1 MKEMLEK
8 GFTTFYK
15 HDNGDSYYYD
25 NGEYKLIERNKKA
38 ISLKQLK
45 AKNGVL
51 KKIAERA

>member
-1 MKEMLEK
+1 MLEK

-38 ISLKQLK
+38 IFLKQLK
-45 AKNGVL
+45 AKT
-51 KKIAERA
+51 AY

>member
-1 MKEMLEK
+1 MLEK

-38 ISLKQLK
+38 ISLKTIK
-45 AKNGVL
+45 SEKWRI
-51 KKIAERA
+51 KEK